1 MSKNSFR
8 KLTLAVAL
16 TVLAATKLH
25 AQAST
30 TTPPPPPP
38 PPIPG
43 TVTGTDPEPTSPNVV
58 DIILT
63 ILHLA

>member
-1 MSKNSFR
+1 MSRHAFR
-8 KLTLAVAL
+8 KLTLAAAI

-38 PPIPG
+38 PTPA
-43 TVTGTDPEPTSPNVV
+43 TVTGTDPEPTSPNLI
-58 DIILT
+58 DQILT
-63 ILHLA
+63 ILLLA